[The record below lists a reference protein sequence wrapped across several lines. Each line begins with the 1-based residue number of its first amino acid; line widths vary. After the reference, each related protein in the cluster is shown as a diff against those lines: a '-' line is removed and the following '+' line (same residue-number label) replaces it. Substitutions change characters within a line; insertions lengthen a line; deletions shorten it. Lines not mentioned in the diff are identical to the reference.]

1 MTNSYKIVHK
11 KKDGG
16 IDLVFSG
23 QLTINNIEKITTE
36 IKTILEK
43 PTAINIQ
50 VKEVENL
57 DLTFVQ
63 LIYSIK
69 NSGKKN
75 NFKVTLSVSLS
86 EELKSLVANAGFD
99 SFLTEN

>member
-1 MTNSYKIVHK
+1 MTDSYKIAHK
-11 KKDGG
+11 EKNGEVN
-16 IDLVFSG
+16 LVFSG
-23 QLTINNIEKITTE
+23 QLTINNIEKIASE

-43 PTAINIQ
+43 PTAVNIQ

-86 EELKSLVANAGFD
+86 EELNSLVANAGFD

>member
-1 MTNSYKIVHK
+1 MTNSYKVVHTK
-11 KKDGG
+11 RDGG

-23 QLTINNIEKITTE
+23 QLTINNIEKITAE

-50 VKEVENL
+50 VKEVENM

-63 LIYSIK
+63 LIYSII
-69 NSGKKN
+69 NSGKKD
-75 NFKVTLSVSLS
+75 NFKVTLSLSLS